1 MNFLL
6 LTLIATLT
14 FLFSSGSYADLDPAS
29 PYLRG
34 RGSSPTLENLN
45 TNSRFKV
52 NSTERRPVTGRSP
65 RSQVQSPE
73 PIPPT
78 PKPIAPEPVAEET
91 VVPTPV
97 AEEPTPVEQVS
108 SQEVPQEQESDEN
121 SNLLERLRVLI
132 LGVDDDELESLKRRK
147 KKLSD
152 AENSVEVYIS
162 PTYFYHDSSSTY
174 TIRNH
179 SSSSPGYTVGLSLW
193 LSPFFGIEGETQSSL
208 GSSITSLSDNSINA
222 LQLTKSR
229 IGLSFRSIDIDSPLT
244 PQTLWRI
251 SYFDFTSK
259 TSSDTG
265 SRVSTQSNGV
275 QISFEAKLPSSV
287 SYSHRLGVSI
297 EPRLSHK
304 EKSGSQNIK
313 SGKTNTS
320 AAISALVGGEVKFNR
335 KSQIFWSLQHRYERN
350 LFKGQSSQ
358 ADPETGN
365 TPNGLNVDQGLTLFS
380 IGYRWGG

>member
-1 MNFLL
+1 MGFLL
-6 LTLIATLT
+6 IIFSTTFTL
-14 FLFSSGSYADLDPAS
+14 FFSSDVYADLDPAS

-45 TNSRFKV
+45 SNSRFKV
-52 NSTERRPVTGRSP
+52 NIIEKKASTGRSP
-65 RSQVQSPE
+65 RSQ
-73 PIPPT
+73 PT
-78 PKPIAPEPVAEET
+78 PPVSQPTDDKPSPSETEET
-91 VVPTPV
+91 LVEAPPVKEETPAEVVTEPESSAAS
-97 AEEPTPVEQVS
+97 AE
-108 SQEVPQEQESDEN
+108 EN

-174 TIRNH
+174 AVRNH

-193 LSPFFGIEGETQSSL
+193 VSPFFGIEGETQSSL
-208 GSSITSLSDNSINA
+208 GSSITSLTDDTINS

-229 IGLSFRSIDIDSPLT
+229 IGLSFRSIDINSPLT

-265 SRVSTQSNGV
+265 SRVSTQSSGI
-275 QISFEAKLPSSV
+275 QIAFEAKLPSSM

-304 EKSGSQNIK
+304 EKSGAQNIR
-313 SGKTNTS
+313 SGRNNSS
-320 AAISALVGGEVKFNR
+320 AAISALIGGEVKFNR

-350 LFKGQSSQ
+350 LFKGQSSH